1 MYVKREE
8 ESDLE
13 VIDLTY
19 DVGDDSIYWPIY
31 PPVSFNILQRG
42 INNNN
47 GLYMEYNTFGMAEH
61 TGTHS
66 DAPAHFIQG
75 GWRAHRVPPSRLVGQ
90 GVVVDVSAKVKDN
103 HTYKLTVEDLL
114 DWEARYGQIP
124 KNSVVFV
131 HTGWGERYP
140 NKTLVFNSAT
150 GNDTDPSTFRFPSME
165 GDAASFLAN
174 NRTLL
179 AVGVDVPGPDLNVDP
194 HPAHVALLSKR
205 VLILEN
211 VANIDRLPTKGA
223 TIVIGM
229 IKLYDDAAT
238 FQVTYQLKI
247 LTTAVFSVVM
257 LGKRLS
263 RPQWVS
269 LFFLFIGVSI
279 IQVQSTSPSKSSVA
293 TSPNA
298 QSPVK
303 GLAAVIICCCLSGFA
318 NVFFEKLLKGG
329 NQSVWLRNIQLGAS
343 GTILGAL
350 TVWIHDGSKIQT
362 QGFLYGYDYVVWTVV
377 ALQSLG
383 GLLVAAVIK
392 YADNIL
398 KGFSTAG
405 SILLSCF
412 ASVYMF
418 DFHMTKQFVLGTTLV
433 ILAVYLYSSFPVT
446 KPDVE
451 IQITP
456 PPRKPEQEP

>member
-1 MYVKREE
+1 MSKFWQQVVLTLSLLVMTSWGTVSGEE

-229 IKLYDDAAT
+229 IKLYDGSGGPSRLLAIT
-238 FQVTYQLKI
+238 GTVNPKPCNCPTGSGQRVGMS
-247 LTTAVFSVVM
+247 VSVVAI
-257 LGKRLS
+257 LLA
-263 RPQWVS
+263 V
-269 LFFLFIGVSI
+269 LI
-279 IQVQSTSPSKSSVA
+279 
-293 TSPNA
+293 
-298 QSPVK
+298 
-303 GLAAVIICCCLSGFA
+303 AAVAF
-318 NVFFEKLLKGG
+318 
-329 NQSVWLRNIQLGAS
+329 
-343 GTILGAL
+343 
-350 TVWIHDGSKIQT
+350 
-362 QGFLYGYDYVVWTVV
+362 
-377 ALQSLG
+377 
-383 GLLVAAVIK
+383 
-392 YADNIL
+392 
-398 KGFSTAG
+398 
-405 SILLSCF
+405 
-412 ASVYMF
+412 M
-418 DFHMTKQFVLGTTLV
+418 
-433 ILAVYLYSSFPVT
+433 
-446 KPDVE
+446 
-451 IQITP
+451 
-456 PPRKPEQEP
+456 